1 MTSAPS
7 AVPDDARLPEVPVT
21 VVVVDD
27 DPDVRLLVRHKLRR
41 AGMELVGEAC
51 DGADAV
57 EVVHRT
63 QPDVVLLDLHMPGTS
78 GDEALPHLVGVAPSA
93 MVVIF
98 SAGDLCEAGRRELL
112 RKGAAAYYDKADA
125 FQLSDLLTEDLAR
138 FRRATACQDGPRLT
152 TVTEEGA
159 GRGS

>member
-7 AVPDDARLPEVPVT
+7 GVPDDRRLPQARVT

-41 AGMELVGEAC
+41 AGMDLVGEAC
-51 DGADAV
+51 DGAEAV
-57 EVVHRT
+57 EVVRRT

-78 GDEALPHLVGVAPSA
+78 GDEALPQLVRVAPAA

-98 SAGDLCEAGRRELL
+98 SAGDLGDAGRRELL
-112 RKGAAAYYDKADA
+112 RRGATAYYDKADA
-125 FQLSDLLTEDLAR
+125 FRLIDLLTEDLAR
-138 FRRATACQDGPRLT
+138 FRRSPACQDGPLLT

-159 GRGS
+159 GEGS